1 MSTPEAIDQLL
12 GLLRNP
18 RPQGEVL
25 RPLISALEQSQ
36 PCDLTKQAPQLQG
49 VWELRWS
56 SSKLP
61 YLQVQPWLENLQ
73 LLLPRERRAMNL
85 LRLAGPAGGL
95 GTIAVLAE
103 LQLEPPQRVGVRF
116 VKGGWMGPRLG
127 PIQAQL
133 MPAINQSFPAWLDIT
148 FLSEQLRICRGS
160 NGTLFALLKRLDLD
174 PYALL
179 PTGGA
184 NA

>member
-1 MSTPEAIDQLL
+1 MDQLL
-12 GLLRNP
+12 ELLRNP
-18 RPQGEVL
+18 QPQGEVL
-25 RPLISALEQSQ
+25 RPLIIALEQNH
-36 PCDLTKQAPQLQG
+36 PCDLTNQAPQLEG

-85 LRLAGPAGGL
+85 LRLVGPGGGL

-116 VKGGWMGPRLG
+116 VKGGWLGPRLG

-133 MPAINQSFPAWLDIT
+133 MPAVNQSFPAWLDIT
-148 FLSEQLRICRGS
+148 FLSEHLRICRGN
-160 NGTLFALLKRLDLD
+160 NGTLFALLKRPDLD
-174 PYALL
+174 PHALW
-179 PTGGA
+179 PSNGGKA
-184 NA
+184 